1 MTGTPASAGS
11 GPRATAPERLT
22 PDHGLLLRAAH
33 LVGLL
38 PGRGGLVRVGI
49 VLAVVT
55 WLPLVLLEAIYGS
68 GPGTTMSLWQ
78 SIATH
83 VRLLVALPALF
94 LAESLFST
102 RIHGVI
108 NEMLAKGIVPE
119 ADQPRFTRT
128 WRRTQRLWGSWHVE
142 AVLLVLTL
150 VTIYAGLGAAPG
162 MRPGLP
168 TDVITWRGTAEGG
181 LTAAGRWYALVSLPV
196 FRFVLWRWMWR
207 LLIWSALL
215 WRTSK
220 MNLRLTPTHP
230 DHAGGIGTLGV
241 AHVDL
246 SPLNFAMSATLA
258 ATYAEEIKFAAVPL
272 VEYTTPVTAAVV
284 GLTALSLVPL
294 FFFSRRLVEVKQ
306 RGLLDYGGLATDYVQ
321 AFHRKWLQGG
331 AGDEPLIGSADVQSL
346 ADLGNS
352 VGAIQDMQLLPISW
366 SQISTLALAAALP
379 MLPLVLF
386 AIPLDQIIIGGIR
399 SLVGA

>member
-1 MTGTPASAGS
+1 M
-11 GPRATAPERLT
+11 
-22 PDHGLLLRAAH
+22 
-33 LVGLL
+33 
-38 PGRGGLVRVGI
+38 RVGI

-55 WLPLVLLEAIYGS
+55 WLPLVLLDAIYGS
-68 GPGTTMSLWQ
+68 GPGTTMGLRE

-108 NEMLAKGIVPE
+108 REMLAKGIVPE
-119 ADQPRFTRT
+119 ADQPRFTRI

-150 VTIYAGLGAAPG
+150 VTIYAGLGASPG

-168 TDVITWRGTAEGG
+168 TRRHHLAWHGRGRPDRRRQVVCPGQPAGVPVRVVALDLASPHLG
-181 LTAAGRWYALVSLPV
+181 RAALADLDDEP
-196 FRFVLWRWMWR
+196 
-207 LLIWSALL
+207 APA
-215 WRTSK
+215 
-220 MNLRLTPTHP
+220 PTHP

-246 SPLNFAMSATLA
+246 SPLNFALSATLA
-258 ATYAEEIKFAAVPL
+258 ATFAEEIKFAAVPL
-272 VEYTTPVTAAVV
+272 VEYATPVTAAIV
-284 GLTALSLVPL
+284 GLTVLSLVPL

-321 AFHRKWLQGG
+321 AFNRKWLQGG

-352 VGAIQDMQLLPISW
+352 FGAIQNMQLVPISW
-366 SQISTLALAAALP
+366 SQISTLAMAAALP

>member
-11 GPRATAPERLT
+11 GPRATAPERPTL
-22 PDHGLLLRAAH
+22 DNGLLLRAAH

-38 PGRGGLVRVGI
+38 PGRGGLLRVGL

-68 GPGTTMSLWQ
+68 GPGTTMGLWQ

-94 LAESLFST
+94 FAESLFSS

-108 NEMLAKGIVPE
+108 NEMLAKGIVAE
-119 ADQPRFTRT
+119 ADQHRFTRI
-128 WRRTQRLWGSWHVE
+128 WRRMQRLWGSWHVE

-207 LLIWSALL
+207 LLIWGALL
-215 WRTSK
+215 WRTST

-230 DHAGGIGTLGV
+230 DHAGGIGSLGV

-258 ATYAEEIKFAAVPL
+258 ATYAEEIKFAAVPWRS
-272 VEYTTPVTAAVV
+272 TRRW
-284 GLTALSLVPL
+284 SLPP
-294 FFFSRRLVEVKQ
+294 SS
-306 RGLLDYGGLATDYVQ
+306 G
-321 AFHRKWLQGG
+321 
-331 AGDEPLIGSADVQSL
+331 
-346 ADLGNS
+346 
-352 VGAIQDMQLLPISW
+352 
-366 SQISTLALAAALP
+366 
-379 MLPLVLF
+379 
-386 AIPLDQIIIGGIR
+386 
-399 SLVGA
+399 